1 MRKVIIQFNDG
12 TSQTFDTMEAAAKA
26 IGCVAPSLHRIMNGL
41 ATRLSVKHGIKSV
54 KLLEPHGKPKGM
66 RKHGGGAHPVLCE
79 NEKTGES
86 FVCGSLQEAKEKCH
100 FEHTIYI
107 FADTGQYH
115 FGWRFTSVDQTE
127 KPIDFPNPVPQE
139 VIDTIYKYATIYAY
153 NRCLLRTDLAEDA
166 VQEIVNAVASDVSK
180 GKYEQYKHKDTM
192 KMEIWL
198 WFRVRARGWKIVQ
211 RIREWDNAKAEA
223 PESEDSLKGHEAN
236 DHWLDT
242 LASTTDADYSF
253 LDDMPEHLRPLAE
266 CLLHGMVATEI
277 CRELGIFD
285 KRRQELMRELRSWLR
300 EYRR

>member
-1 MRKVIIQFNDG
+1 MRKVIIEFNDG
-12 TSQTFDTMEAAAKA
+12 TSQNFDTMEAAAKA
-26 IGCVAPSLHRIMNGL
+26 IGCVAPSLHRIAQGL
-41 ATRLSVKHGIKSV
+41 ATRLQAKHHIKSV
-54 KLLEPHGKPKGM
+54 VLELPHGKPKGM

-86 FVCGSLQEAKEKCH
+86 FVCGSLQEAKAKCH
-100 FEHTIYI
+100 FEHTISI
-107 FADTGQYH
+107 FADTGAFHY
-115 FGWRFTSVDQTE
+115 GWKFTSVDKPE
-127 KPIDFPNPVPQE
+127 KPIEFPTPISKE
-139 VIDTIYKYATIYAY
+139 VIDLLYKYATIYAY

-166 VQEIVNAVASDVSK
+166 IQEIVNAVASDVSK

-211 RIREWDNAKAEA
+211 RIREWDNAKVDC
-223 PESEDSLKGHEAN
+223 PEPEDDPKGHEAN

-242 LASTTDADYSF
+242 LSATTDADYSF

-266 CLLHGMVATEI
+266 CIMHGMVATEI
-277 CRELGIFD
+277 CKELGIFD